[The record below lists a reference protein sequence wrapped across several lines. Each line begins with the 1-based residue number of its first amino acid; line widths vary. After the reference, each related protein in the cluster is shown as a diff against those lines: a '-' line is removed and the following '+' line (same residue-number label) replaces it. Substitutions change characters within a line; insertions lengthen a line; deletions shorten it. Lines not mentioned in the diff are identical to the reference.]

1 MFNWLYK
8 KIAKFVPT
16 PTINNEEVKA
26 IIRAMIAEKIPSQEV
41 ILDHIANTAPIP
53 DQEQILGYFAEKCEE
68 NMPQE
73 TAVLE
78 HLFANGVPEEITMP
92 TKLEIQNYI
101 IDNDYIDLPDTHSIE
116 EAIVEMF
123 DPSTIEVSSED
134 VLSYLNQQNYTF
146 TVESVTADQ
155 ILQLI
160 KDKEIDFE
168 LPDVETIRQTVTNN
182 LRQIVLQALS
192 QGVAT
197 IQAQEGL

>member
-1 MFNWLYK
+1 MFNWLYR

-26 IIRAMIAEKIPSQEV
+26 IIRAMIAEKIPSQDV

-78 HLFANGVPEEITMP
+78 QLFANGVPEEITLP

-101 IDNDYIDLPDTHSIE
+101 IDNDYIDLPDTQSIE

-123 DPSTIEVSSED
+123 DPSTIEVSSKD
-134 VLSYLNQQNYTF
+134 VLSYLNQQDHTF

-192 QGVAT
+192 QGVAA